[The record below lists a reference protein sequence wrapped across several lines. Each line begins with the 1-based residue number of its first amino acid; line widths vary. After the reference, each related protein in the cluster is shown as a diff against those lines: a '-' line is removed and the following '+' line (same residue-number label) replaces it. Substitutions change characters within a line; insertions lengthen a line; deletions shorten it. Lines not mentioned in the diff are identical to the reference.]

1 MRVNPPA
8 AGLRMWGFLTYQL
21 LHQKPK
27 KVKLTRINGS
37 KEQKV
42 CNMPLGDNYAITTP
56 IFLIEYDAK
65 RQVEHIF
72 ISPCICIYAEHW
84 FTVIWYQDIF
94 NEHCI
99 LQMLNN
105 FSTFWNLVP
114 HTNKIF
120 HNELHFWIKLYFHLS
135 NFCRLCFG

>member
-1 MRVNPPA
+1 MNPPA

-65 RQVEHIF
+65 KQVEHIF
-72 ISPCICIYAEHW
+72 ISPCICIFAEHW
-84 FTVIWYQDIF
+84 FTIIWYQNIF
-94 NEHCI
+94 NW
-99 LQMLNN
+99 QMLNL
-105 FSTFWNLVP
+105 FRCG
-114 HTNKIF
+114 IA
-120 HNELHFWIKLYFHLS
+120 Y
-135 NFCRLCFG
+135 